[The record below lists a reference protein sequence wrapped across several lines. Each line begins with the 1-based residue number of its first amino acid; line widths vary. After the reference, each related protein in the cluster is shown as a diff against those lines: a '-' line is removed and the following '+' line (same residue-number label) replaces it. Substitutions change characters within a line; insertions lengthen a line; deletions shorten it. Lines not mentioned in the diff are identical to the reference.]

1 MREVH
6 ELLQSLFAAV
16 YLLWSSPDGG
26 KAGKLYTF
34 DNREQ
39 VVEDAHTTPRPYFF
53 LHYLVLSPPPGR
65 IR

>member
-1 MREVH
+1 MCEVH

-26 KAGKLYTF
+26 KPGKLDTF

-39 VVEDAHTTPRPYFF
+39 VVEDALPR
-53 LHYLVLSPPPGR
+53 LVPTSSFIICPLPSSR
-65 IR
+65 QD